1 MHRFCDVSYNISM
14 TRLRF
19 ALLCCAV
26 FASVSLSQ
34 ELPSGGWQPLP
45 EPPKEPEVLILPLLP
60 LPSSN
65 SVQLEQKNVLGV
77 PVKIVHV
84 NLEHPL
90 VQIGAVLPT
99 QLFKKGA
106 QFDALVAGSSAVA
119 LLNGGYFHP
128 KTFSPVG
135 DLVVDGKWLNQGRL
149 RSGLAITKA
158 NTALLWTKDSGTD
171 PRSYKT
177 LIGTGP
183 ILVRGAKI
191 NPVPKAEGYGDR
203 AIWSR
208 APRSAIG
215 IVADKKL
222 VLVSTRKPLTLRE
235 LGKIMYTLRARDAIA
250 LDGGS
255 SVGMAWK
262 GKVLIHPKRKIA
274 FGVGVYMRG
283 SSK

>member
-235 LGKIMYTLRARDAIA
+235 LGKIMHTLRARDAIA